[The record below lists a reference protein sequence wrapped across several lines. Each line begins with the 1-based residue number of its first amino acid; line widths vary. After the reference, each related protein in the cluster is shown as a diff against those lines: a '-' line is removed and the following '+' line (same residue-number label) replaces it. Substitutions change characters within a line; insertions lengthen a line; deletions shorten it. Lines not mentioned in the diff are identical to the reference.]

1 MSNLTRSLSTFDGR
15 SLLSLQQAVEREAKR
30 RAATSSLLSFTEYT
44 FRRYE
49 AAAPH
54 RQIAEQLE
62 RVLRGEID
70 RLMLLVPPRHGKSE
84 LASRRFPAYY
94 LGRFPDRHFISA
106 SASFALAE
114 DFGRDVRNLMRS
126 EEYTQVFDTRLAE
139 DQQAKGRWNTQADGS
154 YFAVGVGG
162 ALYGRG
168 AHVLMVDDP
177 FASMSDARS
186 EQKRKEAHNW
196 FTGTAYN
203 RLEKG
208 GAIVII
214 GHRTHQDDLQGR
226 LLAQQATGG
235 DKWEVVE
242 LKALSPSG
250 EALWPEKFDRDA
262 LERIKANTTAQDFAA
277 LYQQEPT
284 QEVGSYFKE
293 EWLIPILDLPARSVL
308 NVYGASDYAVT
319 SDGGDYTVHVVIGID
334 PKRRMF
340 LLDLWRQQTSSNVWI
355 EAWCDLVTKWKP
367 TFWAEEKTQ
376 ITSGVGPFI
385 TTRARERQAYTKRE
399 QFPTRHDKAVRAQS
413 IRGRMELD
421 GLYVPARA
429 PWLPDLKA
437 ELLSFPRGKHDDQVD
452 ALGLVGQLLD
462 KWAPGGVS
470 KLEPDSFRPLPIDY
484 VALYPR
490 PVEPLLSLKVL

>member
-1 MSNLTRSLSTFDGR
+1 MKSLARSLSTLDGHSLLGLEKAAQREATRRASAR
-15 SLLSLQQAVEREAKR
+15 SLID
-30 RAATSSLLSFTEYT
+30 FTCYT
-44 FRRYE
+44 YPRYE
-49 AAAPH
+49 PAGLH

-62 RVLRGEID
+62 RVERGEID

-84 LASRRFPAYY
+84 LASRRFPAWY
-94 LGRFPDRHFISA
+94 LGRHPDQHFISA

-114 DFGRDVRNLMRS
+114 DFGRDVRNLMKS
-126 EEYTQVFDTRLAE
+126 GEYAQVFDVQLAE
-139 DQQAKGRWNTQADGS
+139 DSQARGRWNTAQGGS
-154 YFAVGVGG
+154 FYAVGVGG

-168 AHVLMVDDP
+168 AHIALIDDP
-177 FASMSDARS
+177 FSSMADARS
-186 EQKRKEAHNW
+186 EPIRRELHAW
-196 FTGTAYN
+196 YTGTLYN
-203 RLEKG
+203 RLERK

-226 LLAQQATGG
+226 LLAQQAAGG
-235 DKWEVVE
+235 DQWTVVE
-242 LKALSPSG
+242 LKALSASG
-250 EALWPEKFDRDA
+250 DALWPEKFDGEA
-262 LERIKANTTAQDFAA
+262 LARIKANTTAQDWAA

-284 QEVGSYFKE
+284 QDVGSYFKE
-293 EWLIPILDLPARSVL
+293 DWLIPVLDLPPRSVL

-319 SDGGDYTVHVVIGID
+319 SDGGDFTVHVVIGID

-367 TFWAEEKTQ
+367 AFWAEEKTQ

-385 TTRARERQAYTKRE
+385 TARARERQAYTKRE

-437 ELLSFPRGKHDDQVD
+437 ELLAFPTGKHDDQVD

-462 KWAPGGVS
+462 KWAPGGVP
-470 KLEPDSFRPLPIDY
+470 KLEPGFFRPPRDY
-484 VALYPR
+484 VEPYR
-490 PVEPLLSLKVL
+490 RDEPLLSLKVL